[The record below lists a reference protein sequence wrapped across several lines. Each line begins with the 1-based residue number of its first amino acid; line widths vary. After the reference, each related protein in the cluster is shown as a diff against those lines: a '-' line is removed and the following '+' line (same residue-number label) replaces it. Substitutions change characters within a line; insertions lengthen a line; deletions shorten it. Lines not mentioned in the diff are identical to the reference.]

1 MRMHHCG
8 AENGLIP
15 PNEKFKKNN
24 IVFMYLFVPLNMKQK
39 YLEWIKSYDIT
50 CHFEA
55 ENGTFAPQKDFFR
68 KTIKIIFIPFT
79 PFIVQIFL
87 KNC

>member
-1 MRMHHCG
+1 MRIHHCG

-15 PNEKFKKNN
+15 PNEKFKKKQHC
-24 IVFMYLFVPLNMKQK
+24 FHVPLCPFKYEKK
-39 YLEWIKSYDIT
+39 YLAWIKSYDIT

-55 ENGTFAPQKDFFR
+55 LVHLPLKRIFSE

>member
-1 MRMHHCG
+1 MRIHHCG

-15 PNEKFKKNN
+15 PNEKFKKKKHC
-24 IVFMYLFVPLNMKQK
+24 FHVPLCPFKYEKK

-55 ENGTFAPQKDFFR
+55 ENGTFAPKKDFFR
-68 KTIKIIFIPFT
+68 K
-79 PFIVQIFL
+79 
-87 KNC
+87 NY